1 MGISEIVIK
10 KDVSNILKK
19 LERGKTLTASERA
32 TIREFER
39 ANERA
44 ESPKFPKPTAKTVV
58 ELAQTLGVSRR
69 ILSTW
74 RKKYDDAPKPRA
86 NGLHDISKWLEFIRK
101 HNLQTQSAVNT
112 DEDST
117 ENEILRAR
125 KLKAEVELAEHK
137 VAIAKCEYV
146 SIETVKEVW
155 GAHIAQTRKTLE
167 SRLLNELPP
176 TLAAMEEAVAIRQCL
191 QDVIDECCAAMAE
204 ASGQL
209 ETPIEEE
216 E

>member
-1 MGISEIVIK
+1 MAKSNDKISINNK
-10 KDVSNILKK
+10 
-19 LERGKTLTASERA
+19 
-32 TIREFER
+32 
-39 ANERA
+39 
-44 ESPKFPKPTAKTVV
+44 PKATAKTIV

-74 RKKYDDAPKPRA
+74 RKKYDDAPRPRA
-86 NGLHDISKWLEFIRK
+86 NGLHVISKWIEFIRK
-101 HNLQTQSAVNT
+101 HNLQAQLTVCP

-137 VAIAKCEYV
+137 VAVAKCEYV

-155 GAHIAQTRKTLE
+155 GTHIAQTRKALE

-176 TLAAMEEAVAIRQCL
+176 TLAAMEEAVAIRLCL

-204 ASGQL
+204 AGGQL